1 MTLRR
6 IVLVAL
12 VGIAVLAVWAW
23 SRNTTPPP
31 APMRSDAG
39 DASGADPR
47 IVVESGGDP
56 GVTWDAPSR
65 WGRAQGN
72 PMRLATYSIAPA
84 AGDAEGA
91 ECAVYYFGP
100 GQGGDVQ
107 TNVDRWIG
115 EFENPGKPERVSRTV
130 DGMPVS
136 TVRVRGNHLAHAG
149 MGDDALRTHYEL
161 YAAIVE
167 GPQGSL
173 FFKLLGPLRTV
184 NGAAADFDRM
194 LGSLRKKPG

>member
-12 VGIAVLAVWAW
+12 IGIAVLAYWAW

-31 APMRSDAG
+31 APMP
-39 DASGADPR
+39 SGAAAPSSDTPR
-47 IVVESGGDP
+47 VVVESGGDP
-56 GVTWDAPSR
+56 GVAWDVPGR
-65 WGRAQGN
+65 WGHAEGN
-72 PMRLATYSIAPA
+72 PMRLATYSVA
-84 AGDAEGA
+84 AAHGDATGA
-91 ECAVYYFGP
+91 ECGVYYFGP

-107 TNVDRWIG
+107 TNIDRWIG
-115 EFENPGKPERVSRTV
+115 EFVDPSKQDRVSRTV

-136 TVRVRGNHLAHAG
+136 TVRVRGTHLAHAG
-149 MGDDALRTHYEL
+149 MGDDKARAHYEL

-173 FFKLLGPLRTV
+173 FFKLLGPEHTV
-184 NGAAADFDRM
+184 DAAASEFDR
-194 LGSLRKKPG
+194 LVGSLKKK